1 MKISHTCYFNV
12 THPFPFTVT
21 NTRLASISDSYRFW
35 NTVRKTLISSV
46 YYAYCVYMHA
56 ACQATLKHFWIGFR
70 KTARYTFFHIGRCNH
85 LLVPDTTHRSTQPN
99 A

>member
-56 ACQATLKHFWIGFR
+56 ACQAAETLLNWIQKDSTIYF
-70 KTARYTFFHIGRCNH
+70 
-85 LLVPDTTHRSTQPN
+85 LPHRPMQSPSRP
-99 A
+99 